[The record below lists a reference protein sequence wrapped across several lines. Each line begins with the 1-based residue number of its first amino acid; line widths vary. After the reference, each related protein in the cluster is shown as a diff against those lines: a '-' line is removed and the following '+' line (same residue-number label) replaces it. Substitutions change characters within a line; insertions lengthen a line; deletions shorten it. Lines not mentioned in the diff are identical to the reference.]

1 MPQAVDSE
9 LLSYADD
16 TCLLSQHRD
25 IETIEEPVSRD
36 FSTFFDWFVDNKL
49 SVHLVR
55 IKQNLLSFLQNI
67 NRNQQDKSIS
77 FTRSSE
83 SNNTHR

>member
-9 LLSYADD
+9 LPSYADD

-55 IKQNLLSFLQNI
+55 IKQNLLSFLQNV

>member
-25 IETIEEPVSRD
+25 IETTEEPVSRD

>member
-9 LLSYADD
+9 LLSYAYD

>member
-55 IKQNLLSFLQNI
+55 IKQNLLSFLQNV

>member
-67 NRNQQDKSIS
+67 NRNQQDKSIP

>member
-1 MPQAVDSE
+1 MPQAADSE

>member
-1 MPQAVDSE
+1 MPQAVDSK

>member
-25 IETIEEPVSRD
+25 IKTIEEPVSRD
-36 FSTFFDWFVDNKL
+36 FSTFVDWFVDNKL
-49 SVHLVR
+49 SVHLVK

-67 NRNQQDKSIS
+67 NRNQ
-77 FTRSSE
+77 
-83 SNNTHR
+83 

>member
-49 SVHLVR
+49 RVHLVR

>member
-16 TCLLSQHRD
+16 TCLLSQHREID
-25 IETIEEPVSRD
+25 TIEEPVSRD

>member
-67 NRNQQDKSIS
+67 NRN
-77 FTRSSE
+77 
-83 SNNTHR
+83 